1 MLIDLWF
8 RQKFIIHCWFSAY
21 FIFSYTWSF
30 FIMGTFSA
38 FIFHTPCFNNTS
50 VDVGRGEKKVYFPSS
65 RKILISKCIEFIN
78 LCYIK
83 MSSVRSDFCL
93 TFQMSYIM
101 VGLLKINLW
110 LEKFMNIILC
120 MDGFFVFELQRMN

>member
-1 MLIDLWF
+1 ML
-8 RQKFIIHCWFSAY
+8 
-21 FIFSYTWSF
+21 
-30 FIMGTFSA
+30 
-38 FIFHTPCFNNTS
+38 
-50 VDVGRGEKKVYFPSS
+50 GEEKKKVYFPSS

-83 MSSVRSDFCL
+83 MSSVRLDFCL